1 MNSETCKREI
11 FIEIPTDVLAKET
24 ASVVT
29 QFQRVARIPGFRKGR
44 VPASLV
50 QRHFKSDIRSE
61 LVQTLLPRFF
71 ESAVKE
77 SRFTV
82 VGQPRFEEL
91 KFEEGQ
97 PLTCKASFEVAPEF
111 QLGEYKGLEVEGES
125 AQVTDEDVDKALE
138 ELRQS
143 AATYEDV
150 QGRAAQDD
158 DYVMVTYQGR
168 DTKEP
173 ESAPIESRN
182 AVVHL
187 GGKGTVA
194 AFTENLRGTS
204 PGEKREFEVTYP
216 EDYPQKSLAGKIL
229 RYAVTVESIKR
240 KVPPPLDDEM
250 AKSVSEAGTLA
261 DLRSKVREG
270 MEKSKARQAEHKVQA
285 KLLAGL
291 IERHE
296 FPVPEILIEAQLDRK
311 MESFISQLLAQRID
325 PRTTQIDWRKIREEA
340 RPDAEKDVRGSMIL
354 ERIADAEKLE
364 VSEEE
369 VDELIRETAE
379 ERREPAAALKT
390 RLTREGGLD
399 RIKST
404 RRNHKALELIYR
416 EAKITEKKID

>member
-50 QRHFKSDIRSE
+50 QRHFKRDIRSE